1 VDENDPSFKNPSKPV
16 GPFYTEEEA
25 KEQMNADSTVTFK
38 EDAGRG
44 WRKVG
49 ASPKPIAIK
58 EARVI
63 ETLVEQGVITVS
75 VGGGGIP
82 VVETATGLEGR
93 EAVIDKDLA
102 SALLAS
108 QLGADL
114 LVIPTGV
121 EKVAINFGTPQQQW
135 LDAISVAE
143 AQTLLRE
150 GQFGVGSMQPK
161 VEAIVDFINASQQQG
176 KQASGL
182 I

>member
-1 VDENDPSFKNPSKPV
+1 MVGGVQFPLLHHWKLLSTTPSL
-16 GPFYTEEEA
+16 
-25 KEQMNADSTVTFK
+25 
-38 EDAGRG
+38 
-44 WRKVG
+44 
-49 ASPKPIAIK
+49 
-58 EARVI
+58 
-63 ETLVEQGVITVS
+63 TLVRRGYLVIAC
-75 VGGGGIP
+75 GGGGIP
-82 VVETATGLEGR
+82 VVRDGQQLKGV

-135 LDAISVAE
+135 LDAISIAE

-182 I
+182 ITSPQTIKAAPGASERYMDNPLILWRTQ